1 VVGSKKRF
9 LAMLCVA
16 VAGTAFA
23 AADARADDP
32 VNLTKPKISGTPVP
46 GHTLTASP
54 GTWRGQGEFGFAYA
68 WLRCNAAG
76 KACAPLKR
84 AGKQVL
90 GRKMIIPKGTT
101 GTVRVS
107 VLASDSGGTTAAL
120 SAPVKIRA
128 H

>member
-1 VVGSKKRF
+1 MNRF
-9 LAMLCVA
+9 LRVLCVA
-16 VAGTAFA
+16 VAACAFVV
-23 AADARADDP
+23 ADASADDP
-32 VNLTKPKISGTPVP
+32 VNVTPPKITGTAVP
-46 GHTLTASP
+46 GHTLTARP
-54 GTWRGQGEFGFAYA
+54 GAWRGQGEFGFAYA

-84 AGKQVL
+84 SGRQVL
-90 GRKMIIPKGTT
+90 GRKMIVPKGTT
-101 GTVRVS
+101 GTLRVS

>member
-1 VVGSKKRF
+1 MKRF
-9 LAMLCVA
+9 SPVLVVA
-16 VAGTAFA
+16 VAAFA
-23 AADARADDP
+23 VADARADDP
-32 VNLTKPKISGTPVP
+32 VNVTPPKITGTAVP

-54 GTWRGQGEFGFAYA
+54 GTWRGEGGFAFAYA
-68 WLRCNAAG
+68 WLRCNSVG

-101 GTVRVS
+101 GTLRVS